1 MPDRW
6 HGGSKKGRVVDALA
20 WTGDEG
26 RDKLRKATGSCNKVL
41 IRGSPNGATQQVED
55 LLLRAEYIGAVERT
69 RGTETSKYPEE
80 KKSIEIPLVVA
91 SERGKAQ
98 TCLVT
103 AKQGL

>member
-6 HGGSKKGRVVDALA
+6 HGGSKKERVVDALA

-26 RDKLRKATGSCNKVL
+26 RDKLRKATGSCTKAP

-55 LLLRAEYIGAVERT
+55 LLLRVESIDTVERT

-80 KKSIEIPLVVA
+80 EKTRVIPLVVA
-91 SERGKAQ
+91 SERGTAQ
-98 TCLVT
+98 TELVT
-103 AKQGL
+103 ASSGL